1 MKNLH
6 IALSTI
12 RNMVKDFVEQHDAIW
27 DEVRSA
33 DKERKGYSPG
43 DSLSMQSYIGSDLLL
58 DFVSLASASTYDE
71 PFVREYWVRSMGI
84 QCINSVE
91 DVKLNKKVWNDVV
104 AKFIVVFDGHN
115 FTTIDW
121 FQDEDCRIKNNLI
134 YDDSL
139 AKSLSYSNKI

>member
-43 DSLSMQSYIGSDLLL
+43 DSLSMQSYICSDLLL

-91 DVKLNKKVWNDVV
+91 DAKLNKKVWNDVV

>member
-91 DVKLNKKVWNDVV
+91 DAKLNKNVWNDVV

>member
-43 DSLSMQSYIGSDLLL
+43 DSLSMQSYISSDLLL

-91 DVKLNKKVWNDVV
+91 DAKLNKKVWNDVV

>member
-12 RNMVKDFVEQHDAIW
+12 RNMVKDFIEQHDAIW
-27 DEVRSA
+27 DVVRSA
-33 DKERKGYSPG
+33 DKEKKGYSPG
-43 DSLSMQSYIGSDLLL
+43 GSLSMQSYISSDLLL
-58 DFVSLASASTYDE
+58 DFMSLASASTYDE
-71 PFVREYWVRSMGI
+71 PFVREYWIRSMGI

-91 DVKLNKKVWNDVV
+91 DAKLNKKVWNDVV
-104 AKFIVVFDGHN
+104 AKFIVVFDGQN

-139 AKSLSYSNKI
+139 AKSLSYSNKL